1 MKITLEIPDTM
12 ICAVLTGVLANGY
25 NDFFLASYQ
34 LGSADL
40 KDGNKI
46 TLPRTE
52 TGDSDE

>member
-12 ICAVLTGVLANGY
+12 ICAVLTGVLANDY
-25 NDFFLASYQ
+25 NDFFLVSYQ

>member
-12 ICAVLTGVLANGY
+12 ICAFLTGVLANDY
-25 NDFFLASYQ
+25 NDFFLASYP
-34 LGSADL
+34 LCSADL